1 MNYENLRHAFKDVS
15 ATEAESESWQS
26 RLVSNYTSSLANS
39 LKAPIN
45 GAMQTANHTAATQFK
60 ELDYS
65 PVKQET
71 GLDWASS
78 IAGQATGMAI
88 EFAVLRKGAGALIGS
103 ASARAGVVDLA
114 KSMSGRMMIGGTT
127 GAFIGGVLTPV
138 EPGTSDFWQERGKQA
153 GLNALAFGT
162 MTGLSG
168 AIETAAAKA
177 TSPMV
182 SSILSNRTLNNVA
195 GGSVGGGLGSVGD
208 DLVHGKAVDWQKAG
222 KHSVEMALIGMG
234 SHAVDRSFS
243 LLSRNRGIE
252 GAKAPSA
259 IELLQVEN
267 GTRYIDLSQHSA
279 LKPHIVKAQAVE
291 RSSKSSWF
299 EGVED
304 TKRFPT
310 LEGTNNKA
318 DVVVVGGGIAG
329 LKAAEELAAGGYKV
343 ALLEGTRI
351 AAGTTG
357 RMAAMVQGLPD
368 AGFGKLQKYGPETY
382 KQMMEGLRDSKAAVN
397 KQASETDS
405 GFTPATTYRL
415 SNWLTKRWV
424 RDEAVELQKFDPKV
438 GFVEG
443 AGSANFTPSNRGMVV
458 LPGEGQL
465 HPRKYSLAIA
475 GSGKFQV
482 FEDSPVKGLTV
493 GKANEP
499 IKVHTEGGTVTA
511 DKVVFATGGPAPL
524 FGHLNKHVWEAQ
536 AFASRARYGQKIDGN
551 LVGSDDPKFSYWR
564 QIDSDHVL
572 FGGAGRH
579 LWIEG
584 AVPESSYLR
593 RRLQR
598 WLPGAQM
605 ENQWNGTIFIS
616 NDGMPIVAKH
626 PGNPNLYSVTGLGGT
641 GLVLSDMA
649 ARALR
654 QDLQS
659 GTNYLS
665 DTRFNR

>member
-1 MNYENLRHAFKDVS
+1 MNLENIKHAFTN
-15 ATEAESESWQS
+15 AANEEGESWQS
-26 RLVSNYTSSLANS
+26 RLVSNYTNSLVNS
-39 LKAPIN
+39 LKAPVN

-60 ELDYS
+60 ELEYS

-114 KSMSGRMMIGGTT
+114 KSLSGRMMIGGTT
-127 GAFIGGVLTPV
+127 GAFMGGVLTPV
-138 EPGTSDFWQERGKQA
+138 EAGTDFWQERGKQA

-168 AIETAAAKA
+168 AIEAAGAKT
-177 TSPMV
+177 TSSV
-182 SSILSNRTLNNVA
+182 ASSILGSRRFNNAV
-195 GGSVGGGLGSVGD
+195 GGSVGGGFGSVGD
-208 DLVHGKAVDWQKAG
+208 DLVHGRSVDWSKAG
-222 KHSVEMALIGMG
+222 KHSVEMALIGVG
-234 SHAVDRSFS
+234 SQAIDRSIS
-243 LLSRNRGIE
+243 RLSGNRGIE
-252 GAKAPSA
+252 GAKSPST
-259 IELLQVEN
+259 IELLTVEN
-267 GTRYIDLSQHSA
+267 GSRYIDLSQHSS
-279 LKPHIVKAQAVE
+279 LKSHIVRAQAVE
-291 RSSKSSWF
+291 RQVRSSWF
-299 EGVED
+299 DGVED

-310 LEGTNNKA
+310 LQGANNKA

-343 ALLEGTRI
+343 ALLEGTRV
-351 AAGTTG
+351 ASGTTA

-368 AGFGKLQKYGPETY
+368 AGFSTLRKYGPETY
-382 KQMMEGLRDSKAAVN
+382 RQMMDGLKDSKAAVN

-405 GFTPATTYRL
+405 GYSPATSYKL

-424 RDEAVELQKFDPKV
+424 RKEAADLKEWEPKIN
-438 GFVEG
+438 FVEG
-443 AGSANFTPSNRGMVV
+443 EGSANFTPSNRGMVV
-458 LPGEGQL
+458 IPGEGNL
-465 HPRKYSLAIA
+465 HPRKYALAIA

-493 GKANEP
+493 GKPNEP
-499 IKVHTEGGTVTA
+499 IKVHTESGSVTA

-536 AFASRARYGQKIDGN
+536 AFASKARYGQKIDGN
-551 LVGSDDPKFSYWR
+551 LIGSDDPRFSYWR
-564 QIDSDHVL
+564 QMDSDSVL
-572 FGGAGRH
+572 FGGAGR
-579 LWIEG
+579 LLSLQR
-584 AVPESSYLR
+584 AVPESNLLR
-593 RRLQR
+593 RKLQQ

-649 ARALR
+649 AKALR

-659 GTNYLS
+659 GANYLS